1 MKIFFGTK
9 IVGVACL
16 GMCLPLARGQ
26 SIWSAP
32 AAKASCGPKNANF
45 DVKLDY
51 NQPAQPQPVNGKVV
65 IYILQDVNPTY
76 FLSVN
81 SRVGLDGAWV
91 GANRNSSYFGFTVD
105 PGVHHL
111 CVGVNFQSS
120 TSIVLRQLEA
130 KAGATYYFR
139 VQFLASRGVGG
150 FLLELE
156 PVDEDEGQF
165 LIQTSAHSTSHLKNK
180 H

>member
-1 MKIFFGTK
+1 MKISFGTK

-16 GMCLPLARGQ
+16 GLCLPLAQGQ

-32 AAKASCGPKNANF
+32 AAKASCCPKYTR
-45 DVKLDY
+45 VPIKLDDSH
-51 NQPAQPQPVNGKVV
+51 ALLEPVNWKAVV
-65 IYILQDVNPTY
+65 YVLQDITLPPFGTAM
-76 FLSVN
+76 LT
-81 SRVGLDGAWV
+81 SRVGLDGSWV
-91 GANRNSSYFGFTVD
+91 GANRARSYIGFTVA

-111 CVGVNFQSS
+111 CVGVGMTFLF
-120 TSIVLRQLEA
+120 TPMIILRQFEA

-139 VQFLASRGVGG
+139 VQYIGATEY
-150 FLLELE
+150 LLELE